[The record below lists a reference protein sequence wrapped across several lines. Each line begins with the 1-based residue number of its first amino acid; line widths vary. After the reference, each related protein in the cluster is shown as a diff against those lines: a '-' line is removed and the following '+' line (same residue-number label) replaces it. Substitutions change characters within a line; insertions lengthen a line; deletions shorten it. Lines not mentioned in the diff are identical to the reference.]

1 MSRRIPPAEGTE
13 APWWVIIDPRQMM
26 RADADK
32 VADMVTG
39 PFLSRDEAQEQLDAR
54 RYAYSERAVV
64 YCMSGH
70 RSSGWK
76 AFSAEEVP
84 E

>member
-39 PFLSRDEAQEQLDAR
+39 PFLSPAEAQEDVERHVGEVGHTVAMTMGRVRPAACRSAR
-54 RYAYSERAVV
+54 
-64 YCMSGH
+64 
-70 RSSGWK
+70 
-76 AFSAEEVP
+76 P
-84 E
+84 PT